1 MTEQEKTEAVEQS
14 ETVQAA
20 PQGEQKRWYVV
31 NTYAGHENR
40 VKDNL
45 EKRIKTMG
53 MEDNLFRV
61 VVAEETEIDYK
72 NGKKIEKTKN
82 MFPGYIFVEMIM
94 SDDAWYQV
102 RNTPGVTGFIGSSG
116 GGVKPLPVGDEEME
130 NILRKLGM
138 SEQKVVV
145 NFKVGDR
152 VKILSGPFA
161 NVEGTIESMNDDAE
175 VATILTIM
183 FGHETPTE
191 ISYIDLEKVD

>member
-14 ETVQAA
+14 EPVQAA